1 MTLQEQIDN
10 VNEGMWR
17 EIRGFVVVSCQLCLL
32 VINELQTG

>member
-1 MTLQEQIDN
+1 MKRDDPFY

-17 EIRGFVVVSCQLCLL
+17 EIRGFGVVSCQLCLL